1 MHSDTP
7 LGITMHLKELDRQA
21 APKLHPPRTRRLDA
35 SLVAALRTAMSTLLR
50 RLHSAGSPGRAASQ
64 G

>member
-21 APKLHPPRTRRLDA
+21 APKLHPLGKRSLDA
-35 SLVAALRTAMSTLLR
+35 SPVTALRAAMTSLLR
-50 RLHSAGSPGRAASQ
+50 RLQSVGVRGQAARQ